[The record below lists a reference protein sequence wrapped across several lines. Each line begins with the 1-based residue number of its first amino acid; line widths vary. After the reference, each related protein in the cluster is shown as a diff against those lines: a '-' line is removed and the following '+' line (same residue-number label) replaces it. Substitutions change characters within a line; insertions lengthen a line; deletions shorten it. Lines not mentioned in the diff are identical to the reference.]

1 MRRMSGNKHV
11 PQPFVP
17 VLSDLEDE
25 DGGWGP
31 TGSDDDMTDPD
42 VARVFKDEQVS
53 HGEESGR
60 AHALHELA
68 EHVGLDARLRA
79 GDPDANLEDVNF
91 VGEEA
96 PGGGEPTP
104 DQNSVDDIGRAL
116 GLQFQDNEPLD
127 LEGKLKKRDEQRWEL
142 DPASAEDYPER
153 IDREH
158 KEGGV

>member
-1 MRRMSGNKHV
+1 MRRLSASKHV
-11 PQPFVP
+11 LRDIPNPFE
-17 VLSDLEDE
+17 LDE
-25 DGGWGP
+25 DDVELGP
-31 TGSDDDMTDPD
+31 SGSDDDMQDPD

-60 AHALHELA
+60 AHTLQA
-68 EHVGLDARLRA
+68 EVDHLRLDARLRG

-127 LEGKLKKRDEQRWEL
+127 FEGKVHKRDDQRWEL
-142 DPASAEDYPER
+142 DPASAEDYRER